1 MRLSSA
7 TKRLLNLIFDTI
19 TLKRHPQ
26 LELACKIIRKAN
38 YGRAEMQ
45 NVEQWKNENKLKIR
59 GTTYVFKEFNY
70 VKCVNKYKDKT

>member
-1 MRLSSA
+1 
-7 TKRLLNLIFDTI
+7 
-19 TLKRHPQ
+19 
-26 LELACKIIRKAN
+26 
-38 YGRAEMQ
+38 MQ